1 MKSGRAV
8 LLAVAAAGLAACM
21 PPALNQDNS
30 DAVIKA
36 RIEQQFMAQ
45 RDLDSSHLVLDVHG
59 HIATVSGVVRS
70 WEEKQILERIMRRT
84 SGVDQA
90 LINVVIQE

>member
-1 MKSGRAV
+1 MNSARLM
-8 LLAVAAAGLAACM
+8 LLAVAAAALSACF
-21 PPALNQDNS
+21 PPGLNQDNS
-30 DAVIKA
+30 DAAVKA

-45 RDLDSSHLVLDVHG
+45 RDLDSSHLVLDVHA
-59 HIATVSGVVRS
+59 HIATISGVVRS
-70 WEEKQILERIMRRT
+70 WEEKQILERILRRT